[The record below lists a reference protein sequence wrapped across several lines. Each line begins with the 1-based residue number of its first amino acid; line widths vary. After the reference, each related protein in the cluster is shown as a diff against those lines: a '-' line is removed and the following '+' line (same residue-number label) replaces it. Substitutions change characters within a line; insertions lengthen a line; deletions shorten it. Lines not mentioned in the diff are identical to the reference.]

1 MKVLFI
7 YRNPNLGY
15 SIGKVFKP
23 IEEEMRK
30 YAEVDC
36 VYLPVANYKPVGFV
50 KNIRAARAAVAK
62 KHYDIVHI
70 TGAEHYLL
78 PFLRKERTVM
88 TVHDLGFYTN
98 QPFGLRKIWK
108 YCLWIKTLKYAGV
121 VTFISEKSQREAE
134 RFVRFKPGHRQ

>member
-1 MKVLFI
+1 MKVLFV

-36 VYLPVANYKPVGFV
+36 VYLPAANYKPVGFV
-50 KNIRAARAAVAK
+50 KNIRAARAAVTK

-88 TVHDLGFYTN
+88 TVHDF
-98 QPFGLRKIWK
+98 
-108 YCLWIKTLKYAGV
+108 
-121 VTFISEKSQREAE
+121 FIL
-134 RFVRFKPGHRQ
+134 